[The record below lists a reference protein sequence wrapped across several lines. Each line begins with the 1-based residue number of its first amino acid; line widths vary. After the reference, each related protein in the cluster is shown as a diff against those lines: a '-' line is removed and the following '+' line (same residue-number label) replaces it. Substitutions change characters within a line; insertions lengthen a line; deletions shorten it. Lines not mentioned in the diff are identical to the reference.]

1 MRGPNPRLLVEKTR
15 MTRVPELLVLA
26 GVTLV
31 AFPSAP
37 RAQEQAVAFVGV
49 TVIPMDRE
57 RVLAGQTV
65 LVRGERIVE
74 IGPSARVRVPA
85 GATRVEGAGKYL
97 MPGVAEMHAHIPGPN
112 AGAELVERV
121 LFLYVANG
129 VTTIRGMLGAPSHLS
144 LRDRAARREI
154 WSPTIYT
161 SGPSFNGNSST
172 AVEAARRM
180 VEEQRALGYDF
191 LKIHPGVPRAAFDTM
206 AATAQRVGIRFSG
219 HVPADV
225 GLERALEARYAS
237 IDHLDGYVEWLAG
250 VRPGDGTNVGF
261 FGFGVTDRVN
271 ESRLAE
277 AVRRTREAGVWSV
290 PTQTL
295 LETVASEES
304 PEQVAARP
312 GTEYL
317 PSQMLQGWMNTIRG
331 WRTQSPSDAA
341 TAAHFLDI
349 RRRLIREL
357 AALGRVL
364 LGSDA
369 PQVGNVPGFSI
380 PRELESYVRA
390 GLTPYQAL
398 ETGTLSPARFF
409 GAERDFGTVEVG
421 KRADL
426 VLLDANPLEDIRNFS
441 RQSGV
446 MVRGRWLPRAEIDA
460 RLASLRGH

>member
-1 MRGPNPRLLVEKTR
+1 MERTR

-26 GVTLV
+26 GVTLA
-31 AFPSAP
+31 AFPTASC
-37 RAQEQAVAFVGV
+37 AQDQVVAFVGV
-49 TVIPMDRE
+49 SVIPMDRE
-57 RVLAGQTV
+57 RVVAGQTV
-65 LVRGERIVE
+65 LVRGERIAEV
-74 IGPSARVRVPA
+74 GPSARVRVPA
-85 GATRVEGAGKYL
+85 GATRVEGAGRYL
-97 MPGVAEMHAHIPGPN
+97 MPGVAEMHAHVPGPN

-161 SGPSFNGNSST
+161 SGPSFNGNSATSPE
-172 AVEAARRM
+172 VARRM
-180 VEEQRALGYDF
+180 VEEQRSAGYDF

-219 HVPADV
+219 HVPANV

-250 VRPGDGTNVGF
+250 VRPGDGTNAGF
-261 FGFGVTDRVN
+261 FGMGVVDRMD
-271 ESRLAE
+271 ESRIPDI
-277 AVRRTREAGVWSV
+277 VHRTREAGVWVV

-295 LETVASEES
+295 LETVTSSETPEEIAS
-304 PEQVAARP
+304 RP

-317 PSQMLQGWMNTIRG
+317 PEQTLQGWINGARG
-331 WRTQSPSDAA
+331 WRSQNPV
-341 TAAHFLDI
+341 TAAQAARFQAV
-349 RRRLIREL
+349 RRRLIRDL
-357 AALGRVL
+357 AHAGGGVL

-380 PRELESYVRA
+380 PRELASYVAA
-390 GLTPYQAL
+390 GLTPFQAL
-398 ETGTLSPARFF
+398 QTGTVNVARFF
-409 GAERDFGTVEVG
+409 GAEREFGTVEAG

-426 VLLDANPLEDIRNFS
+426 VLLEGNPLEDIRNFS
-441 RQSGV
+441 RQAGV
-446 MVRGRWLPRAEIDA
+446 MVRGRWLPKADMDA
-460 RLASLRGH
+460 RLASLRGR